1 MADNQFSNR
10 PGESSDINER
20 EIIVRELLK
29 EFPNDPLLQQ
39 GILSP
44 EQKPEVKPVT
54 DIAKRNP
61 ASGLLE
67 VDADVSAVYAEY
79 NLSKLLPGLDEDA
92 LDEALDD
99 EFTTFIVNE
108 PGSGLPV
115 PVVSGL
121 FYITT
126 TMPGDFHDMYI
137 QYGVE
142 RIPEMLASG
151 MDDESIQRNLFCV
164 WYIERNKARPIP
176 NYKTLE
182 VMLVERNLTYDSVAV
197 ATADDIRAYDLRL
210 DGRYEQ
216 YTLTDENGNTLPP
229 PTFIDELV
237 VRQVVNRSPEW
248 NTKIRYISGYRPG
261 KTFNVSIAALGVNFL
276 RDPADYVRPKEKR
289 VSMFI
294 ETVEDENGLTY
305 SRDVLPREARQRQE
319 ILAQL
324 TDDPT
329 LQQQYGLE
337 EYTGPI
343 NPVATPQLFS
353 LLDEDPYDLYY
364 DSAFRPSRIENMRA
378 EMEGRLVLPEWSK
391 ASLQEAFNAAVT
403 SGTNDLRFD
412 DLFLDLSMMVFGH
425 FKQVQDINVLKRIAT
440 DLNVDISDYDS
451 SNEVKLEGTDV
462 LDQNQFKALSD
473 IRGIIN
479 TLYLRGAIK
488 LLGGR
493 TDEYWTTFAKIGN
506 VDQLDIVE
514 YEKYQIEYRD
524 IFTVQELIPYEPP
537 GSTAYYQRDQ
547 LSRNYL
553 NNLQRQAIFQGEI
566 DKIRR
571 DLLEN
576 LIPVQTAI
584 NELETELGKVPNNFL
599 QKLQDLFGPESDV
612 QNILYDT
619 ENTLGDINAWVLQKR
634 QNGGAVKEKGRKE
647 SFFKLVETEGQII
660 RDSLSKQAEDEIFS
674 GIGAPDKPFWHIN
687 GRSDDDVCPKMIS
700 AYSSDAPS
708 PKLLLLNEAMI
719 GSLNNA
725 TKDGGTFQ
733 VSTVKDRI
741 FQKPSR
747 GDSQD
752 RIDRLMKDANYFKA
766 TVAKYIYVVI
776 LQSAKVHHETYEPSG
791 YPTDI
796 YAAIDAPIGTSGD
809 LVTICEK
816 VNEFLL
822 QANQTLSEVKIE
834 LLDFDEKLIN
844 ATSPEELLVFQSLT
858 DDVRK
863 LQDKLRTDVFTS
875 IGNIDAY
882 IDNQHAQLLNRI
894 VQSIEFVRQRVKD
907 KNDKY
912 YITWP
917 GSSTARVS
925 KWKPDYNFKRH
936 QPEGT

>member
-164 WYIERNKARPIP
+164 WYIERSKARPIP

-182 VMLVERNLTYDSVAV
+182 VMLVERNLTYDSIAV
-197 ATADDIRAYDLRL
+197 ATADDIRSYDLRL

-237 VRQVVNRSPEW
+237 VRQVINRSPEW
-248 NTKIRYISGYRPG
+248 NTKIRYLSGYRPG
-261 KTFNVSIAALGVNFL
+261 KTFNASIAALGVNFL

-294 ETVEDENGLTY
+294 ETVEDENGLSY

-324 TDDPT
+324 TDDPA

-343 NPVATPQLFS
+343 NPISTPQLFS

-364 DSAFRPSRIENMRA
+364 DSAFRPTRIENMRA
-378 EMEGRLVLPEWSK
+378 EMEGKLVLPEWSK
-391 ASLQEAFNAAVT
+391 ASLQTAFDAAVA
-403 SGTNDLRFD
+403 SGTDDLRFD

-440 DLNVDISDYDS
+440 DLNIDISDYNS
-451 SNEVKLEGTDV
+451 GLEVKLEGTDV
-462 LDQNQFKALSD
+462 LDQNQFAALSD

-524 IFTVQELIPYEPP
+524 IFTVQELIPFEPP

-553 NNLQRQAIFQGEI
+553 ANLQEQAILQGEI

-571 DLLEN
+571 D
-576 LIPVQTAI
+576 IFDQVQPVQTAI
-584 NELETELGKVPNNFL
+584 DALETEIAKVPNNFL
-599 QKLQDLFGPESDV
+599 QKIQDLFGPESDV
-612 QNILYDT
+612 QNILYDSA
-619 ENTLGDINAWVLQKR
+619 NTLGELNAWVLQKR
-634 QNGGAVKEKGRKE
+634 KNAGEVKEKGRKE
-647 SFFKLVETEGQII
+647 SFFALVETEGQIS

-674 GIGAPDKPFWHIN
+674 GIGAPDQPFWHIN
-687 GRSDDDVCPKMIS
+687 GRSDDPVCSKMIQS
-700 AYSSDAPS
+700 YSSDAPS
-708 PKLLLLNEAMI
+708 PKLILLNKSMI

-725 TKDGGTFQ
+725 TKAGGAFQ
-733 VSTVKDRI
+733 VSIETDRI

-747 GDSQD
+747 GGSQD
-752 RIDRLMKDANYFKA
+752 RIDRLMKDKHYFRA
-766 TVAKYIYVVI
+766 TVANYIYVVI
-776 LQSAKVHHETYEPSG
+776 LQAATIDGKSYTPTGFPS
-791 YPTDI
+791 DI
-796 YAAIDAPIGTSGD
+796 YTAINLPNPPAGD
-809 LVTICEK
+809 LVTICEE
-816 VNEFLL
+816 VNKFML
-822 QANQTLSEVKIE
+822 QVKQTLKEVKDT
-834 LLDFDEKLIN
+834 LLDLDEKLIN
-844 ATSPEELLVFQSLT
+844 SNDPEELLELKNQLFIIPT
-858 DDVRK
+858 
-863 LQDKLRTDVFTS
+863 LQEKLRTDVFTS
-875 IGNIDAY
+875 IGSIDAY

-907 KNDKY
+907 QNDKY

-917 GSSTARVS
+917 GTSTARVS
-925 KWKPDYNFKRH
+925 KWKPDYNFKQH

>member
-1 MADNQFSNR
+1 MADNRFSNR
-10 PGESSDINER
+10 PGESSDINQR

-29 EFPNDPLLQQ
+29 EFPNDLLLQQ
-39 GILSP
+39 GVLSP

-54 DIAKRNP
+54 AIAKRNT

-79 NLSKLLPGLDEDA
+79 TLSKLLPGLDEDA

-99 EFTTFIVNE
+99 EFATFIVNE
-108 PGSGLPV
+108 PGAGLPL

-126 TMPGDFHDMYI
+126 ATPGDYHDMYI

-142 RIPEMLASG
+142 RIPEMIASG
-151 MDDESIQRNLFCV
+151 MNDEAIQRNLFCV

-182 VMLVERNLTYDSVAV
+182 VMLVERNLTYNSVSV
-197 ATADDIRAYDLRL
+197 ATADDIQAYDLRL
-210 DGRYEQ
+210 DGRFEQ
-216 YTLTDENGNTLPP
+216 YTLLDENGNTLPP
-229 PTFIDELV
+229 PTFVDELV
-237 VRQVVNRSPEW
+237 VRQIVNRSHEW
-248 NTKIRYISGYRPG
+248 GTKIRYLSGYRPG
-261 KTFNVSIAALGVNFL
+261 KTFNASIAALGANFL
-276 RDPADYVRPKEKR
+276 RDPADYVRPKETR

-319 ILAQL
+319 ILAQI
-324 TDDPT
+324 TDDPN

-364 DSAFRPSRIENMRA
+364 DAAFRPSRIENMRS

-391 ASLQEAFNAAVT
+391 SALQTAFDAAVT
-403 SGTNDLRFD
+403 GGTDELRFD

-440 DLNVDISDYDS
+440 DLNVDISDY
-451 SNEVKLEGTDV
+451 NAAGLEVRLEGTDV
-462 LDQNQFKALSD
+462 LDQNQFNALSD

-479 TLYLRGAIK
+479 VMYQRGAIK

-506 VDQLDIVE
+506 VDQLDITE

-524 IFTVQELIPYEPP
+524 IFDVQELLPYEPP
-537 GSTAYYQRDQ
+537 GSAAYYQRDQ

-566 DKIRR
+566 DKTRR

-599 QKLQDLFGPESDV
+599 QKLQNLFGPESDV

-619 ENTLGDINAWVLQKR
+619 SNTLGDINAWVLWKR
-634 QNGGAVKEKGRKE
+634 KNGGDIKEKGRKE
-647 SFFKLVETEGQII
+647 AFFALVETEGQIH
-660 RDSLSKQAEDEIFS
+660 RDSLSKQAENEIFS
-674 GIGAPDKPFWHIN
+674 GIGAPDKPLWHIN
-687 GRSDDDVCPKMIS
+687 GRADDGVCSKIIQS
-700 AYSSDAPS
+700 YSTDAPS
-708 PKLLLLNEAMI
+708 PKLTLLNGPMI

-725 TKDGGTFQ
+725 TKAGGTFQ
-733 VSTVKDRI
+733 VSTETDRV

-747 GDSQD
+747 GGTQD
-752 RIDRLMKDANYFKA
+752 RIDRLMKDKHYFRA
-766 TVAKYIYVVI
+766 TVAKYIFVVI
-776 LQSAKVHHETYEPSG
+776 LQGNGEQHTPQG
-791 YPTDI
+791 YPEGI
-796 YAAIDAPIGTSGD
+796 YNVIGTPNSTPGD
-809 LVTICEK
+809 LITICEK
-816 VNEFLL
+816 VNEFIL
-822 QANQTLSEVKIE
+822 QIRATLDEVKRA
-834 LLDFDEKLIN
+834 LSDFDTILIN
-844 ATSPEELLVFQSLT
+844 SNDPEEL
-858 DDVRK
+858 DD
-863 LQDKLRTDVFTS
+863 LREKMKAIPALKQQLGTEMFSS
-875 IGNIDAY
+875 INDIDDY
-882 IDNQHAQLLNRI
+882 IDTQHLTLMKNITNA
-894 VQSIEFVRQRVKD
+894 IEFVRQRVNE

-912 YITWP
+912 YISWN
-917 GSSTARVS
+917 GLSSARVN
-925 KWKPDYNFKRH
+925 KWLNDYNFKRF

>member
-164 WYIERNKARPIP
+164 WYVERNKARPIP

-237 VRQVVNRSPEW
+237 VRQVINRSPEW
-248 NTKIRYISGYRPG
+248 NTKIRYLSGYRPG
-261 KTFNVSIAALGVNFL
+261 KTFNASIAALGVNFL
-276 RDPADYVRPKEKR
+276 RDPADYIRPKEKR

-294 ETVEDENGLTY
+294 ETVEDENGLSY

-324 TDDPT
+324 TDDPA

-343 NPVATPQLFS
+343 NPISTPQLFS

-378 EMEGRLVLPEWSK
+378 EMEGKLVLPEWSK
-391 ASLQEAFNAAVT
+391 AALQTAFDAAVT
-403 SGTNDLRFD
+403 AGTDDLRFD
-412 DLFLDLSMMVFGH
+412 DLYLNLSMMVFGH

-440 DLNVDISDYDS
+440 DLNIDISDYDS
-451 SNEVKLEGTDV
+451 SKEVRLEGTDV
-462 LDQNQFKALSD
+462 LDQNQFRALSD

-479 TLYLRGAIK
+479 VMYLRGAIK
-488 LLGGR
+488 LLGGT

-524 IFTVQELIPYEPP
+524 IFTVQELIPFEPA

-553 NNLQRQAIFQGEI
+553 ANLQQQAILQGEL
-566 DKIRR
+566 DKIRQQIY
-571 DLLEN
+571 DQVQ
-576 LIPVQTAI
+576 PVQGAI
-584 NELETELGKVPNNFL
+584 DALETELSKVPDNFL
-599 QKLQDLFGPESDV
+599 QRLQDLFGPDSDV
-612 QNILYDT
+612 QNILFDSA
-619 ENTLGDINAWVLQKR
+619 NTLGDINAWVLQKR
-634 QNGGAVKEKGRKE
+634 RNGGETKEKGRKE
-647 SFFKLVETEGQII
+647 SFFALVETEGQIS

-687 GRSDDDVCPKMIS
+687 GRSDDDICKTMIS

-725 TKDGGTFQ
+725 TKDGGAFE
-733 VSTVKDRI
+733 VSISKDRI

-747 GDSQD
+747 GNSKD
-752 RIDRLMKDANYFKA
+752 RINRLMKDANYFKA

-776 LQSAKVHHETYEPSG
+776 LQSAKVHGETYVPSEF
-791 YPTDI
+791 PTDI
-796 YAAIDAPIGTSGD
+796 YAAIGVPNSTSGD

-822 QANQTLSEVKIE
+822 QVKQTLSEVRAE

-844 ATSPEELLVFQSLT
+844 SNDPEELILLQTQMAAVLA
-858 DDVRK
+858 
-863 LQDKLRTDVFTS
+863 LQDRLRTDVFTS

-882 IDNQHAQLLNRI
+882 ITDQHAQLLNRI

-917 GSSTARVS
+917 GLSTARVS
-925 KWKPDYNFKRH
+925 KWKSDYNFKQH
-936 QPEGT
+936 QPSGT

>member
-164 WYIERNKARPIP
+164 WYVERNKARPIP

-261 KTFNVSIAALGVNFL
+261 KTFNASIAALGVNFL

-364 DSAFRPSRIENMRA
+364 DAAFRPTRIENMRS

-391 ASLQEAFNAAVT
+391 SALQSAFNAAVT
-403 SGTNDLRFD
+403 SGTDELRFD

-451 SNEVKLEGTDV
+451 GLELKLEGTDI
-462 LDQNQFKALSD
+462 LDQNQFEALSD

-479 TLYLRGAIK
+479 VMYQRGAIK

-506 VDQLDIVE
+506 VDQLDITE

-524 IFTVQELIPYEPP
+524 IFNVQELLPYEPP

-634 QNGGAVKEKGRKE
+634 QNGGAIKEKGRKE

-674 GIGAPDKPFWHIN
+674 GIGAPDKPLWHIN
-687 GRSDDDVCPKMIS
+687 GRSDDDVCPNMIS

-725 TKDGGTFQ
+725 TKAGGAYQ
-733 VSTVKDRI
+733 VSIETDRV

-747 GDSQD
+747 GGSQD
-752 RIDRLMKDANYFKA
+752 RIDRLMKDKHYFRA

-776 LQSAKVHHETYEPSG
+776 LQGSAIRGQSYKPAD
-791 YPTDI
+791 YPTGI
-796 YAAIDAPIGTSGD
+796 YKAIDQPLSTPGD

-816 VNEFLL
+816 VNEFIS
-822 QANQTLSEVKIE
+822 QTKVTIEDVKRA
-834 LLDFDEKLIN
+834 LLDFDTILIN
-844 ATSPEELLVFQSLT
+844 SNDPEELDALRGQMGAIPELKEKLGTEMFSSINSI
-858 DDVRK
+858 DD
-863 LQDKLRTDVFTS
+863 
-875 IGNIDAY
+875 Y
-882 IDNQHAQLLNRI
+882 IDNQHLLLMNRI
-894 VQSIEFVRQRVKD
+894 INAIEFVRQRVKD

-925 KWKPDYNFKRH
+925 KWKPDYNFKQH
-936 QPEGT
+936 QPKGT

>member
-10 PGESSDINER
+10 PGESSDINQR

-44 EQKPEVKPVT
+44 EQKPEIKPVT
-54 DIAKRNP
+54 AIAKRNA

-79 NLSKLLPGLDEDA
+79 TLSKLLPGLDEDA
-92 LDEALDD
+92 LDETLDD
-99 EFTTFIVNE
+99 EFATFIVNE
-108 PGSGLPV
+108 PGAGLPL

-126 TMPGDFHDMYI
+126 ATPGDYHDMYI

-142 RIPEMLASG
+142 RIPEMIASD
-151 MDDESIQRNLFCV
+151 MDDDAIQRNLFCV
-164 WYIERNKARPIP
+164 WYVERNKARPIP

-182 VMLVERNLTYDSVAV
+182 VMLVERNLTYDSISV

-210 DGRYEQ
+210 DGRFEQ
-216 YTLTDENGNTLPP
+216 YTLLDENGNTLPP
-229 PTFIDELV
+229 PNFIDELV
-237 VRQVVNRSPEW
+237 VRQVVNRSYEW
-248 NTKIRYISGYRPG
+248 NTKIRYLSGYRPG
-261 KTFNVSIAALGVNFL
+261 KTFNASIAALGVNFL
-276 RDPADYVRPKEKR
+276 RDPADYVRPKETR

-343 NPVATPQLFS
+343 NPIATPQLFS

-364 DSAFRPSRIENMRA
+364 DAAFRPTRIENMRS
-378 EMEGRLVLPEWSK
+378 EMEGSLVLPEWSK
-391 ASLQEAFNAAVT
+391 ASLQSAFNAAVT
-403 SGTNDLRFD
+403 SGTDELRFD

-440 DLNVDISDYDS
+440 DLNIDISDYDS
-451 SNEVKLEGTDV
+451 GLELKLEGTDI
-462 LDQNQFKALSD
+462 LDQNQFEALSD

-479 TLYLRGAIK
+479 VMYQRGAIK

-506 VDQLDIVE
+506 VDQLDITE

-524 IFTVQELIPYEPP
+524 IFNVQELIPFEPP

-553 NNLQRQAIFQGEI
+553 ENLQRQAILQGEI

-571 DLLEN
+571 DIFEKV
-576 LIPVQTAI
+576 IPVQTAI
-584 NELETELGKVPNNFL
+584 NELETELSKVPDNFL

-619 ENTLGDINAWVLQKR
+619 SNTLGEINAWVLWKR
-634 QNGGAVKEKGRKE
+634 RNGGDIKEKGRKE
-647 SFFKLVETEGQII
+647 AFFALVETEGQIH

-674 GIGAPDKPFWHIN
+674 GIGAPDRPLWHIN
-687 GRSDDDVCPKMIS
+687 GRADDSICLKMIQS
-700 AYSSDAPS
+700 YSTNAPS
-708 PKLLLLNEAMI
+708 PKLTLLNVPMI

-725 TKDGGTFQ
+725 TKAGGAYQ
-733 VSTVKDRI
+733 VSTETDRVY
-741 FQKPSR
+741 QKPSR
-747 GDSQD
+747 GGSQD
-752 RIDRLMKDANYFKA
+752 RIDRLMKDKHYFRA
-766 TVAKYIYVVI
+766 TVAKYIFVVI
-776 LQSAKVHHETYEPSG
+776 LQGNGKQHTPQG
-791 YPTDI
+791 YPEGI
-796 YAAIDAPIGTSGD
+796 YDAIGIPNSTSGD

-816 VNEFLL
+816 VNEFILQTKETLL
-822 QANQTLSEVKIE
+822 EVKTE
-834 LLDFDEKLIN
+834 LLGFDEKLIN
-844 ATSPEELLVFQSLT
+844 SNDVEELDALNSQLT
-858 DDVRK
+858 AILELRKQLGTEMFSSINSIDD
-863 LQDKLRTDVFTS
+863 
-875 IGNIDAY
+875 Y
-882 IDNQHAQLLNRI
+882 IENQHLLLMNRVI
-894 VQSIEFVRQRVKD
+894 NAIEFVRQRVHD
-907 KNDKY
+907 NNDKY
-912 YITWP
+912 YVSWP
-917 GSSTARVS
+917 GLSTARVS
-925 KWKPDYNFKRH
+925 KWKSDYNFKRF